1 MCIEGCETI
10 VSKSSRRDFIKVGV
24 AGAVGLGLGAVAGNA
39 IATSSFS
46 SERAQ
51 LEAQVQELQKKIGRS
66 YSGTVKVYNWSEYI
80 AEGLL
85 ETFKDEYGV
94 NVVYDTFES
103 MDEARSKVFLG
114 NSGYDVVVLTDYVIP
129 DAIGGGFLSELDY
142 DNIPNAKNVDDKFR
156 NPPYDSGNKYTL
168 PYMWGSTGLGWNT
181 AEVTEGVTGWGN
193 MFDESFLKK
202 YSKKV
207 TMMTEARELIGAALK
222 YLGHS
227 LNSVDDNELQE
238 AKQALLKQKPY
249 LAKYADAT
257 DYIPGLAG
265 GQFFV
270 SHAYNGDIYVA
281 KEDNPDLAYTIPK
294 EGATLW
300 VDNMTIAQGAP
311 NKAAGEAF
319 INYILSPEV
328 DALITNF
335 RYYANPNKAATDLVL
350 PTIKNDPGIY
360 PPQDVLSKLEIERT
374 FNAEE
379 KAKWDKIYT
388 EIVSA

>member
-1 MCIEGCETI
+1 MA
-10 VSKSSRRDFIKVGV
+10 KSSRRDFIKVAAV
-24 AGAVGLGLGAVAGNA
+24 GAVGLGLGAVAGDA
-39 IATSSFS
+39 IATSSFG
-46 SERAQ
+46 SEKAQ
-51 LEAQVQELQKKIGRS
+51 LEAQVEDLRKQIGRN

-85 ETFKDEYGV
+85 VTFKDEYGV
-94 NVVYDTFES
+94 DVVYDTFES

-129 DAIGGGFLSELDY
+129 DAIAGGYLLELNY
-142 DNIPNAKNVDDKFR
+142 DNIPNAKNLDDKFK
-156 NPPYDSGNKYTL
+156 NPPYDPGNKFTL
-168 PYMWGSTGLGWNT
+168 PYMWGTTGLGWNT
-181 AEVTEGVTGWGN
+181 KEINEGISGWSSV
-193 MFDESFLKK
+193 FDENFLKK
-202 YSKKV
+202 YNKKV

-222 YLGHS
+222 YLGFS
-227 LNSVDDNELQE
+227 LNSTDDSQLQQ

-265 GQFFV
+265 RQFLV

-281 KEDNPDLAYTIPK
+281 KDDNPDLAYAIPK
-294 EGATLW
+294 EGSTLW
-300 VDNMTIAQGAP
+300 VDNMTIAKGAP

-335 RYYANPNKAATDLVL
+335 RYYANPNKAANDLVL
-350 PTIKNDPGIY
+350 PTIKDDPGIY
-360 PPQDVLSKLEIERT
+360 PPEDVLSKLEIERT
-374 FNAEE
+374 FNAQE
-379 KAKWDKIYT
+379 KAKWDKVYT
-388 EIVSA
+388 EVISG

>member
-1 MCIEGCETI
+1 MA
-10 VSKSSRRDFIKVGV
+10 KSSRRDFVKVAA
-24 AGAVGLGLGAVAGNA
+24 AGAVGLGVGAVAGNA

-46 SERAQ
+46 AEKAQ
-51 LEAQVQELQKKIGRS
+51 LTARIDELQKKIGRS

-85 ETFKDEYGV
+85 TTFEDEYGV
-94 NVVYDTFES
+94 HVAYDTFES
-103 MDEARSKVFLG
+103 MDEARSKIFVG

-129 DAIGGGFLSELDY
+129 DAIAGGYLAELDY
-142 DNIPNAKNVDDKFR
+142 DNIPNAKHVDDKFK
-156 NPPYDSGNKYTL
+156 NPTYDPGNKYTL

-181 AEVTEGVTGWGN
+181 KEVTEGVTGWSN
-193 MFDESFLKK
+193 VFDESFLKE

-207 TMMTEARELIGAALK
+207 TMMTEGRELIGAALK
-222 YLGHS
+222 SLGHS

-257 DYIPGLAG
+257 DYIPGLAS
-265 GQFFV
+265 GQFWV

-281 KEDNPDLAYTIPK
+281 KGDNPDLTYVIPE

-300 VDNMTIAQGAP
+300 VDNMTIAKGAP

-335 RYYANPNKAATDLVL
+335 RYYANPNKDAKDLVL
-350 PTIKNDPGIY
+350 PAIRDDTGIY
-360 PPQDVLSKLEIERT
+360 PPPEVLAKLEIERP

-388 EIVSA
+388 EVTSA